1 MNRWIYNTLSLTHW
15 IIQDGSRQIKQ
26 GISLATNSFTY
37 QDCEIL
43 SRILSKKFNLKST
56 VVKTGTV
63 NQWKI
68 SIWKQSMPILIKIVK
83 PYIIKEMKYKFT
95 GYAI

>member
-1 MNRWIYNTLSLTHW
+1 M
-15 IIQDGSRQIKQ
+15 QDGYRQIKQ
-26 GISLATNSFTY
+26 GITLATNSFTY
-37 QDCEIL
+37 EDCVML
-43 SRILSKKFNLKST
+43 SEILSKKFNLKYT

-68 SIWKQSMPILIKIVK
+68 SIWKQSMPILVK
-83 PYIIKEMKYKFT
+83 VVRPYIIKEMKYKFT